1 MIHYRVICVNGET
14 ESVIYD
20 NTDGLPVEACNL
32 DRQFRGGIE
41 DKVLKFTILPTHP
54 AVDAI
59 HQLTSTIYA
68 YDDNKEVFRG
78 RVANIDNDKYGRQKI
93 TCESDMKFLV
103 DVPDVFSMRTDG
115 EPKYYIGD
123 KGNDEDAFQPLHFR
137 ERGEYT
143 EDGVTKP
150 LYEFREINP
159 LVSQPEVWSDYHFRP
174 SDAGKTFHVAVR
186 NAATDHE
193 TAALYKQLLDELKTI
208 VGAGGTVL
216 TENTDRANE
225 LLLMLELYIGA
236 DTQVDDQGIIP
247 DWDRKLAAAEN
258 YLANDIVYVPQNYD
272 IPLVEIKIDRSNKP
286 SMPVSLLYFGNI
298 NLAYDNSSLS
308 FNPDPRLSGG
318 NIKKRLEVERQRTA
332 PKGGPGEY
340 NFTIPDSVTIP
351 PAKDTG
357 GIDYSKLD
365 FCIVHRHDAAL
376 SEEVTAGPMAYTG
389 SDVTWVFTTET
400 PPLNGNISFLVKRDT
415 RTTAG
420 AMFDAIFTD
429 PTDPDDVKN
438 TRGYN
443 RYCAADRHIYRGE
456 MPDGYKKV
464 GIDNTSVSSVYQ
476 NVEKIANE
484 TNTYARI
491 RKNGNGLY
499 VLDFISRNGPES
511 DDFFVRFGKNVT
523 EYSKA
528 ANVNNLATAIY
539 PRGVYKTKGGVAA
552 TQEIDTTSGIT
563 PVAGYSVDT
572 DLHLVIHDASRAAF
586 GLIVQYREYDISGL
600 NVGEVRAAW
609 REEVY
614 NKAVAELSRM
624 QAESVSFDI
633 SVIDPRLL
641 YMTGDA
647 PELGN
652 KYPVDI
658 PLFGPVRYVPL
669 VRDYI
674 DMIQPS
680 RSKLTFGDNKT
691 LLSDYVTRGKT

>member
-20 NTDGLPVEACNL
+20 NNDSLPVEACNL

-59 HQLTSTIYA
+59 HQLISTIYA
-68 YDDNKEVFRG
+68 YDDETEVFRG
-78 RVANIDNDKYGRQKI
+78 RVTNIDTDKFGRKKI
-93 TCESDMKFLV
+93 TCETDMKFLV

-123 KGNDEDAFQPLHFR
+123 KGNDEDAFQPLHFV

-143 EDGVTKP
+143 EDGTTVP

-159 LVSQPEVWSDYHFRP
+159 LISQPEVWSDFHFRP
-174 SDAGKTFHVAVR
+174 SDAGKTFQVAVR

-193 TAALYKQLLDELKTI
+193 TAALYKELLDELKLL

-216 TENTDRANE
+216 AEHTDRANE

-236 DTQVDDQGIIP
+236 DTQVDDQGLIP

-272 IPLVEIKIDRSNKP
+272 IPLVEIKIDRPNKTD
-286 SMPVSLLYFGNI
+286 MPVSLLYFGNI
-298 NLAYDNSSLS
+298 NLAYDNSSLF

-318 NIKKRLEVERQRTA
+318 DIQERLRVEKIWTGG
-332 PKGGPGEY
+332 KGTPGEY
-340 NFTIPDSVTIP
+340 AFDIPSSVTNP
-351 PAKDTG
+351 PAAETG
-357 GIDYSKLD
+357 GIDYSTLD

-376 SEEVTAGPMAYTG
+376 PEEVTAGPVAYRG

-420 AMFDAIFTD
+420 AMFDAIFTLPNGENKD
-429 PTDPDDVKN
+429 

-456 MPDGYKKV
+456 IPDQYIKV

-491 RKNGNGLY
+491 RKNENDLY

-572 DLHLVIHDASRAAF
+572 DLHLVIHDASRASF

-633 SVIDPRLL
+633 SVVDPRLL
-641 YMTGDA
+641 HITWDA

-691 LLSDYVTRGKT
+691 LLSDYVTRGKP